1 MTGFVWGTI
10 TLDLEKSVIALSN
23 VNNYAAYDN
32 WIRRINDL
40 SNGKT
45 VTIELTYSRAKFLG
59 LEKWFEK
66 EEEDKF

>member
-1 MTGFVWGTI
+1 MTVLIWGTV

-32 WIRRINDL
+32 WIRRINEL
-40 SNGKT
+40 STGKK
-45 VTIELTYSRAKFLG
+45 VTIQLTYGRAKFLG
-59 LEKWFEK
+59 LEKWFER